1 MFSLLAGFWQLL
13 FRKAEFQVLMLGL
26 DHAGK
31 TTILEQL
38 KGIFGGREPLPP
50 SKITPTVGLN
60 IGRIQLQ
67 RVKLIVWDLGGQA
80 ALRSIWEKYYSEAH
94 ALLYVIDAS
103 DMERFEESRDT
114 LQQLL
119 SHPDLAGVPLLL
131 LANKQ
136 DAEAALSPLEIR
148 SRLQATLEGVETQ
161 QLFATTALNGE
172 GIEEGIRWL
181 VDAMRDSP
189 RVMQQAY

>member
-1 MFSLLAGFWQLL
+1 MS
-13 FRKAEFQVLMLGL
+13 
-26 DHAGK
+26 
-31 TTILEQL
+31 
-38 KGIFGGREPLPP
+38 
-50 SKITPTVGLN
+50 
-60 IGRIQLQ
+60 
-67 RVKLIVWDLGGQA
+67 
-80 ALRSIWEKYYSEAH
+80 
-94 ALLYVIDAS
+94 
-103 DMERFEESRDT
+103 ESRDT